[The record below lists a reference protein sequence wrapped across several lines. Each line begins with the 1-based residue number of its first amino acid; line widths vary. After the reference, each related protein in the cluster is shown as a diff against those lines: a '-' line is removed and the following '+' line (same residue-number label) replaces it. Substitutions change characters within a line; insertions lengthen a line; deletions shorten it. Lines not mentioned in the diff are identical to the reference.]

1 MKTTPLSA
9 KIIFFSLTLLFTSFL
24 MTPIVS
30 QEADLSVILQRN
42 NQLNILTQSLETAD
56 LLSVLKLEGPFT
68 IFAPTDQAFSK
79 LPKRALENL
88 LSDTGRLEEIL
99 LYHVI
104 NGLAVA
110 DDFVRLN
117 QLGINEFKTLNKKN
131 VEVSVNSEGVFI
143 NQNSN
148 IIQPDILAPNGVVH
162 IIDTILLP
170 LKSDSKKRKS
180 DNTNTKIDEVRS
192 LIQQAISLGVPLY
205 NSGSYMA
212 CESIYRITLKAIET
226 LTDGVTDNNLIKNA
240 IREAESIDPKDGA
253 WVLRYMLDDIYAST
267 TNNSMLEAEKTMFDF
282 SDKDNSDWYLLN
294 DNVMGGISKARVSK
308 TAEKTMKFRGRLSL
322 KNNGGFSSTRSQIPD
337 FSLAGYD
344 GLMLKI
350 RGDGRYY
357 SLLVSNQQRRGTW
370 QTKFKT
376 NKEWEIVKVPFNK
389 MQMSIRGWRPRSA
402 PKIMGDRIKTIGFII
417 ADKNEQPFEL
427 EVDWIKGYID

>member
-42 NQLNILTQSLETAD
+42 NKLNILTQSLETAD

-104 NGLAVA
+104 NGLAVD

-148 IIQPDILAPNGVVH
+148 IIQPDILAPN
-162 IIDTILLP
+162 
-170 LKSDSKKRKS
+170 
-180 DNTNTKIDEVRS
+180 
-192 LIQQAISLGVPLY
+192 
-205 NSGSYMA
+205 
-212 CESIYRITLKAIET
+212 
-226 LTDGVTDNNLIKNA
+226 
-240 IREAESIDPKDGA
+240 
-253 WVLRYMLDDIYAST
+253 
-267 TNNSMLEAEKTMFDF
+267 
-282 SDKDNSDWYLLN
+282 
-294 DNVMGGISKARVSK
+294 
-308 TAEKTMKFRGRLSL
+308 
-322 KNNGGFSSTRSQIPD
+322 
-337 FSLAGYD
+337 
-344 GLMLKI
+344 
-350 RGDGRYY
+350 
-357 SLLVSNQQRRGTW
+357 
-370 QTKFKT
+370 
-376 NKEWEIVKVPFNK
+376 
-389 MQMSIRGWRPRSA
+389 
-402 PKIMGDRIKTIGFII
+402 
-417 ADKNEQPFEL
+417 
-427 EVDWIKGYID
+427 